1 MASLSV
7 FNTDTKNEIV
17 VAASDNGRTS
27 YQNAGKTRRRGSNW
41 DGISNLR
48 PPGAPNW
55 RGRCWMRPTVKTPA
69 MLFRAAIGS
78 RGLHVIAP
86 MPPLLGAGRGWYAGA
101 EVRYMSDI
109 QVNDANSEQAPA
121 YTVTAL
127 NTGYKYVLDNWTVDL
142 YTRVDNLLISATSAL
157 LSSTRATDA
166 IMNRR
171 RP

>member
-1 MASLSV
+1 MKRPTINELSYRPDGQSGLNFALQPATNTTVEAGSKWQVGTGMASLSV

-27 YQNAGKTRRRGSNW
+27 YQNAGRRAAAGSNW

-86 MPPLLGAGRGWYAGA
+86 MPPLAGCRKGM
-101 EVRYMSDI
+101 VR
-109 QVNDANSEQAPA
+109 
-121 YTVTAL
+121 
-127 NTGYKYVLDNWTVDL
+127 W
-142 YTRVDNLLISATSAL
+142 R
-157 LSSTRATDA
+157 
-166 IMNRR
+166 
-171 RP
+171 